1 MFIVFLIIVF
11 GVACYALYCRIQDLK
26 LLKTAT
32 QPYRGT
38 RSERRLVMTL
48 LKLGIPAETIYHDLY
63 LKKTNGTYSQIDLVV
78 PTKVGLIVF
87 EVKEYS
93 GWIFGKCNN
102 EDWMQVLSY
111 GRLRNRF
118 YNPVMQNSGHIL
130 SLRKSCEQLKYLP
143 VYSVIVFYGNS
154 TFRDI
159 SGIPQNTYI
168 IKPQF
173 ISETID
179 EILLNKT
186 AMYASKREVI
196 TILKRAVNN
205 GESIDIQMKHVEN
218 VRNILDKRDMYY

>member
-1 MFIVFLIIVF
+1 
-11 GVACYALYCRIQDLK
+11 
-26 LLKTAT
+26 
-32 QPYRGT
+32 
-38 RSERRLVMTL
+38 MTL